1 MNDRSILRRM
11 PVLASF
17 ALTATAGAQPAAAP
31 GWMMSTYAVVTDPID
46 LAFADDGSLYVG
58 RDNAGSGGGNGDAV
72 KIHKVGPG
80 GSPVVEY
87 GKTAVGDPDAVG
99 VDEFGIVT
107 GTPGSVLIGGVTGNA
122 GRVSMVKPDGT
133 VSTLFNLQSPL
144 LNPCAF
150 KFDTE
155 GRLFMG
161 DARDGNAASSIGAT
175 DQNNAMKVLVN
186 LGAPGA
192 GICLL
197 PGGQILVGLKS
208 GRLDIYS
215 TQGQLIKA
223 NVADVWDFAN
233 LATARDGEFMAYA
246 GVRKGANL
254 GAVLA
259 VTEDGKTVPVATGF
273 PGSGITGIEVGSDE
287 AIYAS
292 VFDGDRVVRITRC
305 AANCDGNNT
314 LDLFDFLCF
323 VNKFNASDSYADF
336 DGNANYD
343 LFDFLGFVNA
353 FNAGC

>member
-1 MNDRSILRRM
+1 M
-11 PVLASF
+11 PLAF
-17 ALTATAGAQPAAAP
+17 ATLLSLPTLLDTLFGAHNALAIFRFFFEGEGRFHVTWSEAFSVMASRAAAP
-31 GWMMSTYAVVTDPID
+31 MLGLV
-46 LAFADDGSLYVG
+46 
-58 RDNAGSGGGNGDAV
+58 
-72 KIHKVGPG
+72 
-80 GSPVVEY
+80 
-87 GKTAVGDPDAVG
+87 
-99 VDEFGIVT
+99 
-107 GTPGSVLIGGVTGNA
+107 
-122 GRVSMVKPDGT
+122 
-133 VSTLFNLQSPL
+133 
-144 LNPCAF
+144 
-150 KFDTE
+150 
-155 GRLFMG
+155 
-161 DARDGNAASSIGAT
+161 ASSRHAT
-175 DQNNAMKVLVN
+175 HD
-186 LGAPGA
+186 
-192 GICLL
+192 
-197 PGGQILVGLKS
+197 
-208 GRLDIYS
+208 
-215 TQGQLIKA
+215 
-223 NVADVWDFAN
+223 ADVWDFAN